1 MAFNLTDFLVK
12 NLFDKIKRRNNVL
25 LGKWLD
31 AATSDIM
38 NDILDVYLILV
49 FKLKKDSILIYPTV
63 RINSKYIFIFLE
75 KYCRASRFNY
85 T

>member
-1 MAFNLTDFLVK
+1 MKRLSVLVETRLDLMAFNLTEFLVK

-25 LGKWLD
+25 LVKWLE

-38 NDILDVYLILV
+38 NDIFDVYLTLI

-63 RINSKYIFIFLE
+63 RINGT
-75 KYCRASRFNY
+75 A
-85 T
+85 

>member
-1 MAFNLTDFLVK
+1 MAFNLTEFLVK

-25 LGKWLD
+25 LVKWLE

-38 NDILDVYLILV
+38 NDIFDVYLTLI

-63 RINSKYIFIFLE
+63 RINGT
-75 KYCRASRFNY
+75 A
-85 T
+85 